1 MNSLRKQKVI
11 NSALWAA
18 AGDAI
23 GWISELTDENG
34 LKRRINDSYLL
45 KPVGWNRKVG
55 GYNGVTVSLPAGTY
69 SDDTQLRLAV
79 SRSIRGNGEFDTE
92 SFAKIELPVW
102 LSYALGAGRATKLAA
117 TNLMRKDTNWFS
129 NFYNNNGVEY
139 TKAGGNG
146 AAMRI
151 QPHIWSCKNLSD
163 RKYIASVIKDSLV
176 THGHLLAVCGALLH
190 ADSLQYALIN
200 GKPAGPSEINGFI
213 DNFTAITDVI
223 NEIYELKNFWLP
235 NWEIISGYK
244 LHEEIDRIRIE
255 SKAYL
260 SKSLNAAKEYND
272 LTDKYKAV
280 ITALECNRDSRRGA
294 ATNTAI
300 ASSLLCYFYKNS
312 TPYEAI
318 ISCVNLLGTDT
329 DSIGS
334 MAGAILGCYNSIPE
348 WDIQDS
354 NYIISE
360 ASRLNDIAEGIP
372 TKNFNYPN
380 INKWQSPQTQSDT
393 LVKSQDGTYHIV
405 GLGKVSYLK
414 SGSWTTKNHQWQWMQ
429 LEYGQTILVK
439 SRIGDIKIA
448 DPAQLRENDLPFKN
462 DLALEQT
469 PVSKEAQR
477 QKEVRTSSPPVAK
490 PFRYEQNSFD
500 YAFSDPDN
508 LDLDDITTTL
518 IKNGFDEQQIGHYLI
533 KIADKKGLDLC
544 IAFAAI
550 IGKAFVTRKK
560 KQ

>member
-23 GWISELTDENG
+23 GWISELTDESG

-45 KPVGWNRKVG
+45 KPVSWNRKIG
-55 GYNGVTVSLPAGTY
+55 GYSGVTVSLPAGTY

-79 SRSIRGNGEFDTE
+79 SRSIRSNGEFDTE

-129 NFYNNNGVEY
+129 NFYKVNGIDY
-139 TKAGGNG
+139 TNSGGNG
-146 AAMRI
+146 TAMRI
-151 QPHIWSCKNLSD
+151 QPHVWSCKNLLE
-163 RKYIASVIKDSLV
+163 RKYVASVIKDSLV
-176 THGHLLAVCGALLH
+176 THGHVLAVCGALLH
-190 ADSLQYALIN
+190 ADTLQYALIN
-200 GKPAGPSEINGFI
+200 GKPAGPTEINGFI
-213 DNFTAITDVI
+213 DNFTAIPQII
-223 NEIYELKNFWLP
+223 NEIYELNNFWLP
-235 NWEIISGYK
+235 NWEIISGKK
-244 LHEEIDRIRIE
+244 LQEEVERVRIE

-272 LTDKYKAV
+272 LSDKYKSV
-280 ITALECNRDSRRGA
+280 IDALECNKESRRGT

-300 ASSLLCYFYKNS
+300 ASALLCHLYKNAN
-312 TPYEAI
+312 PYEAI

-334 MAGAILGCYNSIPE
+334 MAGAILGCYSSLPE

-354 NYIISE
+354 KYIISE
-360 ASRLNDIAEGIP
+360 ASRLSDIAEGIP
-372 TKNFNYPN
+372 TVNFDYPN

-393 LVKSQDGTYHIV
+393 LVKNKDGIYHII
-405 GLGKVSYLK
+405 GLGKVTLSK
-414 SGSWTTKNHQWQWMQ
+414 SGGWKNKNYEWQWMQ

-439 SRIGDIKIA
+439 SKIGDIKFA
-448 DPAQLRENDLPFKN
+448 EPTQLRQNDLTLKN
-462 DLALEQT
+462 DIQSEQMAI
-469 PVSKEAQR
+469 SKEPEQ
-477 QKEVRTSSPPVAK
+477 QTEVKKVVQPVTSSYK
-490 PFRYEQNSFD
+490 YEQNRFNYD
-500 YAFSDPDN
+500 YADSDN
-508 LDLDDITTTL
+508 LDLDEITTNL
-518 IKNGFDEQQIGHYLI
+518 IKKGFSEREVGHYLI
-533 KIADKKGLDLC
+533 RLADKKGLDSC

-550 IGKAFVTRKK
+550 IGKAFITRKK